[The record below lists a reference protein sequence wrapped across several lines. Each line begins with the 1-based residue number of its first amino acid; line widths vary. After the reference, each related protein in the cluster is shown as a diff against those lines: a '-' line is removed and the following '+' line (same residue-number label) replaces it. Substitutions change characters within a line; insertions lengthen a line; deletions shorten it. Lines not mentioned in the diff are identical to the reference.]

1 MALDVE
7 YVADGRVGGEEALR
21 RSRRLEALHTSFA
34 LSQWL
39 MGNLCRVILPATCI
53 VAPRD
58 TKFAERRSVGP
69 ELVGH
74 GGGWGDALLLQKFS
88 HQRERRLAIS
98 PWLNEYVQDLAFA
111 VYGTPD
117 V

>member
-1 MALDVE
+1 
-7 YVADGRVGGEEALR
+7 
-21 RSRRLEALHTSFA
+21 
-34 LSQWL
+34 